1 VRHDTDPPRHV
12 ANQTFEDEDE
22 NDNEYEDEYDCRGSS
37 LPVTVSEGWQPDKAG
52 S

>member
-1 VRHDTDPPRHV
+1 MLGGTRFP
-12 ANQTFEDEDE
+12 EDED
-22 NDNEYEDEYDCRGSS
+22 DDEYEYDCRGSS